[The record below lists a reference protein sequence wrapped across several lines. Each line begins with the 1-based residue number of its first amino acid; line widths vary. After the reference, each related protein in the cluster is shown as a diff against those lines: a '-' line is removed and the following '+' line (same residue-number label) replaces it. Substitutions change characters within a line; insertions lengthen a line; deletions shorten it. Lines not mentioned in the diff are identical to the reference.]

1 MVPMTVI
8 ADARELQDEIVRLRH
23 RLHQEPEIGLD
34 LPRTQ
39 EKVLEALH
47 GLPFEITLGQD
58 TTSVTAVLRGTA
70 GLDQPAARNDD
81 AAAAGAGSSASGE
94 RPVVLLRGDMDGL
107 PVQETTGVDYSSR
120 IDGAMHAC
128 GHDLHTAMLA
138 GAATLLAER
147 RHQLAGDV
155 VLMFQPGE
163 EGCDGAGVMIR
174 EGVLDAAGKRPDAA
188 FGMHVMAGLEPN
200 ARFFTKPDILMSA
213 SDGLFVT
220 VHGAGGHGSAPH
232 SAKDPVTAV
241 SEMVTA
247 LQVMITRQFNMFDP
261 VVLTVGLLQAGTK
274 RNVIPESA
282 RFEAT
287 VRTFSEASREKMM
300 TAVPQLLEGIAAA
313 HGLAVTVDYQPEYPL
328 TVTDVDETHNAER
341 IITSLFGDERYSR
354 MAQPLG
360 GSEDFSRVLAE
371 VPGSFICLSA
381 AAPGEDH
388 RAAPFNH
395 SPFATFDDNVLADG
409 TALYAEL
416 ALTRIAEL
424 AAGRTR

>member
-1 MVPMTVI
+1 MTAT
-8 ADARELQDEIVRLRH
+8 ADARELQDEIVRMRH

-39 EKVLEALH
+39 EKVLEALD
-47 GLPFEITLGQD
+47 GLPFEISLGQD

-70 GLDQPAARNDD
+70 GLDQHAARNDD
-81 AAAAGAGSSASGE
+81 AAAAGATGSAAAAD

-107 PVQETTGVDYSSR
+107 PVQEATGVDYSSR

-313 HGLAVTVDYQPEYPL
+313 HGLAVSVDYQPEYPL
-328 TVTDVDETHNAER
+328 TVTDADETHHAER
-341 IITSLFGDERYSR
+341 IITSLFGEGRYSR

-360 GSEDFSRVLAE
+360 GSEDFSRVLGE

-381 AAPGEDH
+381 AAPGADH
-388 RAAPFNH
+388 RTAPFNH

-409 TALYAEL
+409 TALYTEL
-416 ALTRIAEL
+416 VLTRIAEL